1 MDYNK
6 AKLIL
11 ILLKTALNLDR
22 LGRKIENDDIT
33 KEVDEA
39 IDVALMALD
48 NQIELEE

>member
-6 AKLIL
+6 AKLVL
-11 ILLKTALNLDR
+11 TLLKTALNLDR
-22 LGRKIENDDIT
+22 LNNGIKNDDIT